1 MERLRELEALGLSQG
16 VILMQ
21 GTSPSVFC
29 LEYGAA
35 LMKSMESSFSGLGY
49 KNMPETFL
57 MDKASQEYA
66 QDLSFVG
73 NSAVCLRRVPTTAS
87 GDLSLFI
94 IAPREDKN
102 HDLFC
107 HSPHRTGH

>member
-1 MERLRELEALGLSQG
+1 MQFWIEKLRELEALGLSQG

-35 LMKSMESSFSGLGY
+35 LMKSTESSFSGLGY
-49 KNMPETFL
+49 ENMPETLL

-73 NSAVCLRRVPTTAS
+73 NSALV
-87 GDLSLFI
+87 
-94 IAPREDKN
+94 
-102 HDLFC
+102 
-107 HSPHRTGH
+107 HSDARMQLIYLTL